1 MVHGAYGQFQVLV
14 DDKVIV
20 DGGTLA
26 FLGILPPVQ
35 EVLEVVR
42 ATLAAPAPSKQA

>member
-20 DGGTLA
+20 DGGPLA
-26 FLGILPPVQ
+26 FLGILPPLP
-35 EVLEVVR
+35 EVLRVVR
-42 ATLAAPAPSKQA
+42 ATLAPPAA